1 MPGQQLNS
9 TLLSSSSVD
18 HRSNLDLL
26 AERLRSLEEK
36 IVGRSNEVK
45 LQQNV
50 IKNLATI
57 NARLAATLG
66 NKEKI
71 SSVNGQ
77 IESYEKYINDPS
89 LIDRFADDSLVK
101 AEIVLDNEQ
110 RIRKQ
115 YAMLEKIALKE
126 KLIESKFI
134 NDFDTFLPKL
144 QKIRW
149 VCPMNTVLF
158 NFLSCGSQ
166 MTFIWVYL
174 CVQICVHL
182 GSFLFIFCFFLPTT
196 QRDGSKAT
204 GAKQTNSGGNQKAT

>member
-1 MPGQQLNS
+1 MSALNS
-9 TLLSSSSVD
+9 TLINPRSPD

-26 AERLRSLEEK
+26 DERLRVLEEK
-36 IVGRSNEVK
+36 IIGRSNEVK

-50 IKNLATI
+50 IHSLATI
-57 NARLAATLG
+57 NSRLASTLG

-71 SSVNGQ
+71 GSVNGQ
-77 IESYEKYINDPS
+77 IESYQKYINDPS
-89 LIDRFADDSLVK
+89 LIDRFADDGLVK

-144 QKIRW
+144 QKIR
-149 VCPMNTVLF
+149 
-158 NFLSCGSQ
+158 
-166 MTFIWVYL
+166 
-174 CVQICVHL
+174 
-182 GSFLFIFCFFLPTT
+182 
-196 QRDGSKAT
+196 
-204 GAKQTNSGGNQKAT
+204 